1 MVISRRTVRWKTK
14 KVYHKNRTQLQKNRR
29 RKRVIHNLSQGKI
42 EEGVRGEDLLIKVRK
57 GIDADGRRSLIQG
70 VRVNQE
76 GSKGLGV
83 DLEIK
88 EEAQVRSILEEG
100 KVIQE
105 VIRKNDV

>member
-29 RKRVIHNLSQGKI
+29 RKRVILIQGKI

-57 GIDADGRRSLIQG
+57 GIDAEGLRRRGLIQR
-70 VRVNQE
+70 VRVSQE

>member
-29 RKRVIHNLSQGKI
+29 RIRVIHNLSQGKI

-70 VRVNQE
+70 VRVSQE